1 MQTFRED
8 LADRAMGVLLL
19 LGNSLDIDLSL
30 DEGGSCFFEH
40 DDGWRM
46 AIMLAGEDQIVA
58 AVSVLSNIQ
67 APPPDRLAALLTEFN
82 WMGGLTNGHPLSW
95 NPNSRSFVLWRSLD
109 AETVTA
115 AGMNEVMLRLVEA
128 ATRLQPT
135 LRAYLDSTAAADEPD
150 TPPSLHQRV

>member
-8 LADRAMGVLLL
+8 LADHAMAVLVL
-19 LGNSLDIDLSL
+19 LGNSLNIDLSL
-30 DEGGSCFFEH
+30 DDDGTCFFEH

-58 AVSVLSNIQ
+58 AISVLSNIQ

-82 WMGGLTNGHPLSW
+82 WLGGLTNGHPLSW

-115 AGMNEVMLRLVEA
+115 GELNETMLRLVGA

-135 LRAYLDSTAAADEPD
+135 LRAYLDTPMDADETD
-150 TPPSLHQRV
+150 APPSLHQRV

>member
-8 LADRAMGVLLL
+8 LADHAMAVLVL
-19 LGNSLDIDLSL
+19 LGNSLNIDLSL
-30 DEGGSCFFEH
+30 DDDGTCFFEH

-58 AVSVLSNIQ
+58 AISVLSNIQ
-67 APPPDRLAALLTEFN
+67 TPPPDRLAALLTEFN
-82 WMGGLTNGHPLSW
+82 WLGGLTNGHPLSW

-115 AGMNEVMLRLVEA
+115 GELNETMLRLVGA

-135 LRAYLDSTAAADEPD
+135 LRAYLDTPMDADETD
-150 TPPSLHQRV
+150 APPSLHQRV

>member
-1 MQTFRED
+1 M
-8 LADRAMGVLLL
+8 AVLVL
-19 LGNSLDIDLSL
+19 LGNSLNIDLSL
-30 DEGGSCFFEH
+30 DDDGTCFFEH

-58 AVSVLSNIQ
+58 AISVLSNIQ

-82 WMGGLTNGHPLSW
+82 WLGGLTNGHPLSW

-115 AGMNEVMLRLVEA
+115 GELNETMLRLVGA

-135 LRAYLDSTAAADEPD
+135 LRAYLDTPMDADETD
-150 TPPSLHQRV
+150 APPSLHQRV